1 MYHYGILKHYDEVT
15 FKQKFPF
22 AYAYLESKKEILD
35 RRDADKNSKWFEFG
49 RSQALTHINQK
60 KLLVSTVITGKVHV
74 YPLDIED
81 VPYSGIFITIRD
93 CADKLPLT
101 EAMTILNSS
110 EFLKYLQPRGISAKG
125 KSIRITTKNISDYC
139 W

>member
-1 MYHYGILKHYDEVT
+1 MDLNVERWYSMKEIAEYLGVSRDTVLNWIEKRKMPATKIIFPYYYSDGILKHYDEVT

-60 KLLVSTVITGKVHV
+60 N
-74 YPLDIED
+74 
-81 VPYSGIFITIRD
+81 
-93 CADKLPLT
+93 C
-101 EAMTILNSS
+101 
-110 EFLKYLQPRGISAKG
+110 
-125 KSIRITTKNISDYC
+125 
-139 W
+139 